1 MRPRVGAA
9 GRSGTV
15 TVVLTDRTEMAESDE
30 LSLDNLFERLE
41 HMPVPEGFRV
51 EIVEGTVYMSPQRS
65 VHWDLIACVYDELR
79 TKYPRKR
86 LLSDVRIDFP
96 GLLNGFCPD
105 LLLLKEG
112 ARADSKDRWHYRDI
126 EFVLEVIS
134 KGTGPNDYGP
144 KKAVYAEAG
153 VPVYLVVDPFTT
165 RSRLFTHP
173 QGREY
178 KSELTV
184 VFGEPIKLDD
194 TPVGLTI
201 STEEFPSA

>member
-1 MRPRVGAA
+1 VGAA

-15 TVVLTDRTEMAESDE
+15 TVVLADRTEMAESDE
-30 LSLDNLFERLE
+30 LTLDELFERLE
-41 HMPVPEGFRV
+41 HMPAPEGFKV

-65 VHWDLIACVYDELR
+65 VHWDLIACVYEELR
-79 TKYPRKR
+79 TKHPRKR
-86 LLSDVRIDFP
+86 LKSDVRIDFP
-96 GLLNGFCPD
+96 GHLNGFCPD
-105 LLLLKEG
+105 LVLLKEG
-112 ARADSKDRWHYRDI
+112 AQEDSKGRWDYRDI

-165 RSRLFTHP
+165 RCRLFTHP
-173 QGREY
+173 HGRDY

-184 VFGEPIKLDD
+184 VFGEPIKLED

-201 STEEFPSA
+201 STEEFEGA